1 MPPRSSPTARQA
13 RLGTELRKLRE
24 ASGLPARAAG
34 ELLGGN
40 QAQISHIE
48 SGRWGVSAERVR
60 RLAAFYSATDTELVD
75 ALCAMAEERGKGWWE
90 SFRGILPTGFLN
102 IAELEHHARYL
113 RAFQTLTVPGIFQT
127 EDYART
133 IFGSSIPTLPA
144 AEFDARVEHRL
155 KRRAIFER
163 AAPPQF
169 EAIIHE
175 AALHVLYGG
184 RRVAR
189 EQLRYLLEV
198 SEWPTVVVRVI
209 SFASEEF
216 IGSAQTMLYAGGVVP
231 QLDTVQLDSVYGSV
245 FLDADAQ
252 LADYRATYDAL
263 ERVTL
268 EVGES
273 RDVINRIAKE
283 L

>member
-1 MPPRSSPTARQA
+1 MPPRSSPTARQV
-13 RLGTELRKLRE
+13 RLGTELRKMRE

-60 RLAAFYSATDTELVD
+60 RLAAFYSATDAKLID
-75 ALCAMAEERGKGWWE
+75 ALCGMAEERAKGWWE
-90 SFRGILPTGFLN
+90 EYRGVLPAGFLN
-102 IAELEHHARYL
+102 IAELEHHARFL
-113 RAFQTLTVPGIFQT
+113 RAYQTLTVPGIFQT
-127 EDYART
+127 WDYARA
-133 IFGSSIPTLPA
+133 IFAGRIPALPDK
-144 AEFDARVEHRL
+144 ELNARIEHRM

-163 AAPPQF
+163 TAPPPL

-184 RRVAR
+184 RSVAR
-189 EQLRYLLEV
+189 DQLQFLLEV
-198 SEWPTVVVRVI
+198 SEWPTVSVRVI

-216 IGSAQTMLYAGGVVP
+216 FGSAQTMLYAGGVVP
-231 QLDTVQLDSVYGSV
+231 QLDTVQLDSAYGSI

-252 LADYRATYDAL
+252 LASYRSMCDSL
-263 ERVTL
+263 GRLTL
-268 EVGES
+268 GIRES

>member
-60 RLAAFYSATDTELVD
+60 RLAAFYSATDTKLVD
-75 ALCAMAEERGKGWWE
+75 ALCAIAEERGKGWWE
-90 SFRGILPTGFLN
+90 TYRGVLPAAFLN

-133 IFGSSIPTLPA
+133 IFGSSIPPLPA
-144 AEFDARVEHRL
+144 AELDARVEHRL
-155 KRRAIFER
+155 KRRAIFDR
-163 AAPPQF
+163 ATPPQF

-184 RRVAR
+184 RAVAR
-189 EQLRYLLEV
+189 DQLRYLLEV

-216 IGSAQTMLYAGGVVP
+216 IGSAQTMLYAGGVVS

-268 EVGES
+268 DVGES

>member
-1 MPPRSSPTARQA
+1 M
-13 RLGTELRKLRE
+13 RKLRE

-34 ELLGGN
+34 DLLGGN

-60 RLAAFYSATDTELVD
+60 RLANFYSASDAKLID

-90 SFRGILPTGFLN
+90 AYRGVLPVGFLN
-102 IAELEHHARYL
+102 IAELEHHATFL

-127 EDYART
+127 EDYARI
-133 IFGSSIPTLPA
+133 IFSGRIPELPRD
-144 AEFDARVEHRL
+144 ELQARIEHRMR
-155 KRRAIFER
+155 RRAIFER
-163 AAPPQF
+163 PTPPPF

-175 AALHVLYGG
+175 AALRVLYGG
-184 RRVAR
+184 RKVAH
-189 EQLRYLLEV
+189 EQLRFLLEV
-198 SEWPTVVVRVI
+198 SEWPTVTIRVI
-209 SFASEEF
+209 PFSTEEF

-231 QLDTVQLDSVYGSV
+231 QLDTVQLDSAFGSV
-245 FLDADAQ
+245 FLDANAQ
-252 LADYRATYDAL
+252 LASYRAVYDAL

-268 EVGES
+268 GVAES

>member
-13 RLGTELRKLRE
+13 RLGAELRKLRE

-60 RLAAFYSATDTELVD
+60 RLATFYSAADTKLVD
-75 ALCAMAEERGKGWWE
+75 ALCGMAEERGKGWWE
-90 SFRGILPTGFLN
+90 AYRDVLPIGFLN
-102 IAELEHHARYL
+102 IAELEHYARYL

-133 IFGSSIPTLPA
+133 IFGGRIPALPA
-144 AEFDARVEHRL
+144 DELEARVEHRL
-155 KRRAIFER
+155 RRRAIFER
-163 AAPPQF
+163 PAPPHF
-169 EAIIHE
+169 EVVIHE

-184 RRVAR
+184 RKVAR
-189 EQLRYLLEV
+189 DQLRYLLEV

-209 SFASEEF
+209 PFASEEF
-216 IGSAQTMLYAGGVVP
+216 VGSAQTMLYAGGVVP
-231 QLDTVQLDSVYGSV
+231 QLDTVQLDSAYGAV
-245 FLDADAQ
+245 FLDAEAQ
-252 LADYRATYDAL
+252 LINYRAMYGAL
-263 ERVTL
+263 QRVTL
-268 EVGES
+268 EVSES
-273 RDVINRIAKE
+273 RDVISQIAKE

>member
-1 MPPRSSPTARQA
+1 MPPRRSPTARQV

-24 ASGLPARAAG
+24 SSGLPARAAG
-34 ELLGGN
+34 EHLGGN

-60 RLAAFYSATDTELVD
+60 RLAAFYSATDMKLVD
-75 ALCAMAEERGKGWWE
+75 ALCAMAEDRGKGWWE
-90 SFRGILPTGFLN
+90 GYRGVLPAAFLN
-102 IAELEHHARYL
+102 IAELEYYARHL
-113 RAFQTLTVPGIFQT
+113 RAFQAMTVPGIFQT

-133 IFGSSIPTLPA
+133 IFGGRIPALPDD
-144 AEFDARVEHRL
+144 ELQARVEHRL
-155 KRRAIFER
+155 RRRAIFER
-163 AAPPQF
+163 PAPPQF

-184 RRVAR
+184 RKVALG
-189 EQLRYLLEV
+189 QLRHLLEV

-209 SFASEEF
+209 PFSSEEF
-216 IGSAQTMLYAGGVVP
+216 AGSAQTMLYLGGVVP
-231 QLDTVQLDSVYGSV
+231 QLDTVQLDSAYGSV

-252 LADYRATYDAL
+252 LAHYRAVYDSL
-263 ERVTL
+263 DRVTL
-268 EVGES
+268 GVNES
-273 RDVINRIAKE
+273 REVINRIAKE

>member
-1 MPPRSSPTARQA
+1 M
-13 RLGTELRKLRE
+13 RE

-60 RLAAFYSATDTELVD
+60 RLAAFYSATDAKLID
-75 ALCAMAEERGKGWWE
+75 ALCGMAEERAKGWWE
-90 SFRGILPTGFLN
+90 EYRGVLPAGFLN
-102 IAELEHHARYL
+102 IAELEHHARFL
-113 RAFQTLTVPGIFQT
+113 RAYQTLTVPGIFQT
-127 EDYART
+127 SDYART
-133 IFGSSIPTLPA
+133 IFAGRIPALPA
-144 AEFDARVEHRL
+144 KELNARIEHRM
-155 KRRAIFER
+155 KRRVIFER
-163 AAPPQF
+163 TTPPLL

-184 RRVAR
+184 RGAAR
-189 EQLRYLLEV
+189 DQLRFLLEV
-198 SEWPTVVVRVI
+198 SEWPTVTVRVI
-209 SFASEEF
+209 PFTSEEF
-216 IGSAQTMLYAGGVVP
+216 FGSAQTMLYAGGVVP
-231 QLDTVQLDSVYGSV
+231 QLDTVQLDSAYGSV

-252 LADYRATYDAL
+252 LARYRSMYDAL
-263 ERVTL
+263 QRLTL
-268 EVGES
+268 GVHES

>member
-1 MPPRSSPTARQA
+1 MPPRSSPTARQT

-60 RLAAFYSATDTELVD
+60 RLANFYSASDVKLID
-75 ALCAMAEERGKGWWE
+75 ALCSMAEERGKGWWE
-90 SFRGILPTGFLN
+90 SYRGILPTGFLN

-133 IFGSSIPTLPA
+133 IFAGRIPALPDD
-144 AEFDARVEHRL
+144 ELDARVEHRVR
-155 KRRAIFER
+155 RRAIFDR
-163 AAPPQF
+163 PTPPPF

-175 AALHVLYGG
+175 AALHVLYWG

-189 EQLRYLLEV
+189 DQLRFLLEV
-198 SEWPTVVVRVI
+198 SEWPSVTVRVI
-209 SFASEEF
+209 PFTSEKF
-216 IGSAQTMLYAGGVVP
+216 FGSAQTMLYAGGVVS
-231 QLDTVQLDSVYGSV
+231 QLDTVQLDSAYGSV

-252 LADYRATYDAL
+252 LASYRAMCDAL
-263 ERVTL
+263 EQVTVG
-268 EVGES
+268 VGES
-273 RDVINRIAKE
+273 RDVIKSIAKE

>member
-60 RLAAFYSATDTELVD
+60 RLATFYSATDTKLVD
-75 ALCAMAEERGKGWWE
+75 ALCAMADERGKGWWE
-90 SFRGILPTGFLN
+90 SYRGVLPAGFLN
-102 IAELEHHARYL
+102 IAELEHYARYL

-127 EDYART
+127 EEYART
-133 IFGSSIPTLPA
+133 IFGSSIPVLPA
-144 AEFDARVEHRL
+144 GELDARIEHRL
-155 KRRAIFER
+155 RRKVIFER
-163 AAPPQF
+163 PAPPHF

-184 RRVAR
+184 RKVAR
-189 EQLRYLLEV
+189 DQLRYLLEV

-209 SFASEEF
+209 AFASEEF

-245 FLDADAQ
+245 FLDTDAQ

>member
-1 MPPRSSPTARQA
+1 M

-24 ASGLPARAAG
+24 SSGLPARAAG
-34 ELLGGN
+34 EHLGGN

-60 RLAAFYSATDTELVD
+60 RLAAFYSATDMKLVD
-75 ALCAMAEERGKGWWE
+75 ALCAMAEDRGKGWWE
-90 SFRGILPTGFLN
+90 GYRGVLPAAFLN
-102 IAELEHHARYL
+102 IAELEYYARHL
-113 RAFQTLTVPGIFQT
+113 RAFQAMTVPGIFQT

-133 IFGSSIPTLPA
+133 IFGGRIPALPDD
-144 AEFDARVEHRL
+144 ELQARVEHRL
-155 KRRAIFER
+155 RRRAIFER
-163 AAPPQF
+163 PAPPQF

-184 RRVAR
+184 RKVALG
-189 EQLRYLLEV
+189 QLRHLLEV

-209 SFASEEF
+209 PFSSEEF
-216 IGSAQTMLYAGGVVP
+216 AGSAQTMLYLGGVVP
-231 QLDTVQLDSVYGSV
+231 QLDTVQLDSAYGSV

-252 LADYRATYDAL
+252 LAHYRAVYDSL
-263 ERVTL
+263 DRVTL
-268 EVGES
+268 GVNES
-273 RDVINRIAKE
+273 REVINRIAKE

>member
-34 ELLGGN
+34 DLLGGN

-60 RLAAFYSATDTELVD
+60 RLATFYSATDEKLIE

-90 SFRGILPTGFLN
+90 AYRGILPTGFLN
-102 IAELEHHARYL
+102 IAELEYHASFL

-127 EDYART
+127 EEYART
-133 IFGSSIPTLPA
+133 IFGGRIPALPA
-144 AEFDARVEHRL
+144 GELDARVDHRM
-155 KRRAIFER
+155 RRRVIFER
-163 AAPPQF
+163 PAPPPF
-169 EAIIHE
+169 EAIVHE

-189 EQLRYLLEV
+189 DQLRYLLQV
-198 SEWPTVVVRVI
+198 SEWPTVTVRVI
-209 SFASEEF
+209 PFTTEEF
-216 IGSAQTMLYAGGVVP
+216 VGSAQTMLYAGGVVP
-231 QLDTVQLDSVYGSV
+231 QLDTVQLDSAYGSV
-245 FLDADAQ
+245 FLDANAQ
-252 LADYRATYDAL
+252 LAGYRAMYDSL

-268 EVGES
+268 GVGES
-273 RDVINRIAKE
+273 RDAINRIAKE